1 MAFDALRA
9 SHHASPLRYPGGKAK
24 LAPYLKRVLRENKL
38 LDCTYAE
45 PFAGGVGA
53 GLALLLHG
61 YVRQVVINDLSLP
74 IFAFWH
80 SVLNETQ
87 SFCDLI
93 LDVKIDREEWERQRY
108 IFLQQNEDDVLRLGF
123 ATFFLNRT
131 NHSGV
136 LNGGMIGGKAQMSAY
151 GIDARFNRQEL
162 VARVRRLEKFKS
174 RIQLCRQDAASFIRC
189 FDSSSKNRSFLYID
203 PPYYVKGRDLYYDFY
218 GADDHEILRDAIS
231 ARGDEITWAVSYDNV
246 PEISELYKRYRSIE
260 YDLGYSVR
268 NGGRGRE
275 IMFFSDNLSPPTFV
289 AG

>member
-1 MAFDALRA
+1 MAFDSLRA

-80 SVLNETQ
+80 SALNNTQ

-93 LDVKIDREEWERQRY
+93 LSTKVDRDEWERQRA
-108 IFLQQNEDDVLRLGF
+108 IFVQQSEDDILGLGF
-123 ATFFLNRT
+123 STFFLNRT

-136 LNGGMIGGKAQMSAY
+136 LNGGMIGGKAQTSTY

-162 VARVRRLEKFKS
+162 VARIRRLEKFRS
-174 RIQLCRQDAASFIRC
+174 RIQLCRQDAASFIKN
-189 FDSSSKNRSFLYID
+189 FDSKNSFLYVD

-218 GADDHEILRDAIS
+218 SADDHKILRDAILD
-231 ARGDEITWAVSYDNV
+231 REDLTWVVSYDNV
-246 PEISELYKRYRSIE
+246 PEISDLYQRYRSIE

-275 IMFFSDNLSPPTFV
+275 IMFFSDNLSPPAFV
-289 AG
+289 AE